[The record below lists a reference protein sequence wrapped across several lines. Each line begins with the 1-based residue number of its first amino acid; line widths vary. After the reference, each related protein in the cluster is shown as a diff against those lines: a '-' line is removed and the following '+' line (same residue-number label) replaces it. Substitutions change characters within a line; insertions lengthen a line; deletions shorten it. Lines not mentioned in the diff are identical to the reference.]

1 MAAWLTSFKTKLET
15 STWGAVLMAALYAI
29 MLLLVFLYFTGN
41 GEFLYE
47 I

>member
-1 MAAWLTSFKTKLET
+1 MAAWLTSFKTTLET

-29 MLLLVFLYFTGN
+29 MLLLAFLNLSGN

>member
-1 MAAWLTSFKTKLET
+1 MTLKKQFENTLF
-15 STWGAVLMAALYAI
+15 GAVLSAALYAI
-29 MLLLVFLYFTGN
+29 MLLLALLYFTGN

>member
-1 MAAWLTSFKTKLET
+1 MATWLTIFKTKLET
-15 STWGAVLMAALYAI
+15 TPWGAVLTAALYAI
-29 MLLLVFLYFTGN
+29 MLLLVFLCFSGN

>member
-1 MAAWLTSFKTKLET
+1 MAFKLKNLQWELENSLWGTVLTAAAY
-15 STWGAVLMAALYAI
+15 AV
-29 MLLLVFLYFTGN
+29 MLLLVLLFFKGN

>member
-1 MAAWLTSFKTKLET
+1 MAAWLTILKTKLET
-15 STWGAVLMAALYAI
+15 TLWGAVLTAALYAI
-29 MLLLVFLYFTGN
+29 MLLLVFLYFSGN

>member
-1 MAAWLTSFKTKLET
+1 MASWMTKWKKRLEN
-15 STWGAVLMAALYAI
+15 SLWGAILTAAFYAM
-29 MLLLVFLYFTGN
+29 MLLLVFLFFTGN

>member
-1 MAAWLTSFKTKLET
+1 MNFKTKLET
-15 STWGAVLMAALYAI
+15 TLWGAVLIAALYVI
-29 MLLLVFLYFTGN
+29 MLLLIFLCFSGN

>member
-1 MAAWLTSFKTKLET
+1 MAAWLTVLKTKLDT
-15 STWGAVLMAALYAI
+15 TIWGAVLTAVLYAI
-29 MLLLVFLYFTGN
+29 MLLLVFLNFSGN

>member
-1 MAAWLTSFKTKLET
+1 MAAWLTIFKTRLKNTL
-15 STWGAVLMAALYAI
+15 WGAVLTAMFYAI
-29 MLLLVFLYFTGN
+29 LLLLVFLCFTGN

>member
-1 MAAWLTSFKTKLET
+1 MAPWLTIFKSKLET
-15 STWGAVLMAALYAI
+15 TLWGAVLTAVLYAV
-29 MLLLVFLYFTGN
+29 MLLLVFLYFSGN